1 MNQFTTLNN
10 KSMHDLD
17 KVNLALDQIQKAEQ
31 TRVLWQLLMKTLE
44 LRDGT
49 AIREVV
55 EAINT
60 IAKLEDAAIKIIADT
75 QRTMKNNIEEQKTEK
90 AEKYREFKESID

>member
-1 MNQFTTLNN
+1 
-10 KSMHDLD
+10 MHDLN
-17 KVNLALDQIQKAEQ
+17 KVNEALDQIQKAEQ